1 MSDPSEQPPKKRA
14 KGRPKKPR
22 PKRAVSPPAFAAVL
36 LALAIGGVL
45 AWLAVSAEKSALPT
59 EEDLNATLTVNLDGE
74 HGETASDDEDAD
86 APKDANSDARADRK
100 TEHGE
105 PDADEKTDMH
115 GEPTED
121 EAHEAASSE
130 HGEEPGIEQSPENS
144 TGEVNISLVATKA
157 PVAEIIA
164 LAPPDPAL
172 LQETS
177 RGALPI
183 VGPDGREPWRVYGR
197 KTDPPGDAP
206 RLAIIVMGLGL
217 SSAATASAI
226 KLPKDITL
234 SFTAY
239 GADLENDVVAARQAG
254 HEVLLDL
261 PMEPVSYPADDP
273 GPHTL
278 LTSLN
283 PSDNIARLEWLLGR
297 FKGYV
302 GVINH
307 MGSRFTVSP
316 GPLRP
321 ILRVLKERGLMFV
334 DGRSTGKSVAAGLA
348 KQMALPRAINDY
360 FLDHEPTRGAIDQS
374 FAEAEAVARGRGMAL
389 VVARPFPVS
398 IERLEAWLP
407 MLISRGIEIVP
418 VTALADLQA
427 NR

>member
-1 MSDPSEQPPKKRA
+1 M
-14 KGRPKKPR
+14 
-22 PKRAVSPPAFAAVL
+22 SPPAFAAVL

-45 AWLAVSAEKSALPT
+45 AWLAVSAEKSTLPT
-59 EEDLNATLTVNLDGE
+59 EEDLNATLMVNLDGD
-74 HGETASDDEDAD
+74 HGETALDDEYKTAH
-86 APKDANSDARADRK
+86 KDGDSDARADSK
-100 TEHGE
+100 TKYVE
-105 PDADEKTDMH
+105 PNAHEKPNIHDEPH
-115 GEPTED
+115 ED
-121 EAHEAASSE
+121 EVREAASSE
-130 HGEEPGIEQSPENS
+130 YDKKPDTEQSTKNS
-144 TGEVNISLVATKA
+144 IDEVNISLVAPQA
-157 PVAEIIA
+157 PLAQIIA
-164 LAPPDPAL
+164 LARPDPML

-183 VGPDGREPWRVYGR
+183 ISPDGREPWRVYGR

-217 SSAATASAI
+217 STAATASAI
-226 KLPKDITL
+226 KLPKEVTL

-239 GADLENDVVAARQAG
+239 GTDLEIDVATARQAG
-254 HEVLLDL
+254 HEVLLQL
-261 PMEPVSYPADDP
+261 PMEPVSYPADNP

-302 GVINH
+302 GVITH
-307 MGSRFTVSP
+307 MGSHFTVSP
-316 GPLRP
+316 EPLRP
-321 ILRVLKERGLMFV
+321 ILHALKERGLMFV
-334 DGRSTGKSVAAGLA
+334 DGRSTSKSVAASLA
-348 KQMALPRAINDY
+348 TQIALPRTINDH

-374 FAEAEAVARGRGMAL
+374 FAKAESVARGRGMAL

-398 IERLEAWLP
+398 IERLGAWLP

-427 NR
+427 IR

>member
-1 MSDPSEQPPKKRA
+1 M
-14 KGRPKKPR
+14 
-22 PKRAVSPPAFAAVL
+22 SPPAFAAVL

-45 AWLAVSAEKSALPT
+45 AWLAVSAEKSTLPT
-59 EEDLNATLTVNLDGE
+59 EEDLNATLMVNLDGD
-74 HGETASDDEDAD
+74 HGETALDDEYKSAH
-86 APKDANSDARADRK
+86 KDGDSDARADSK
-100 TEHGE
+100 TEYAE
-105 PDADEKTDMH
+105 PNEHEKPDIHDE
-115 GEPTED
+115 PAED
-121 EAHEAASSE
+121 KVREAASSE
-130 HGEEPGIEQSPENS
+130 YGKKLDTEQSTENS
-144 TGEVNISLVATKA
+144 TDEVNISLVAPQA
-157 PVAEIIA
+157 PLAQIIA
-164 LAPPDPAL
+164 LAQPDPML

-183 VGPDGREPWRVYGR
+183 IGPDGREPWRVYGR

-217 SSAATASAI
+217 STAATASAI
-226 KLPKDITL
+226 KLPKEVTL

-239 GADLENDVVAARQAG
+239 GTDLEIDVAAARQAG
-254 HEVLLDL
+254 HEVLLQL
-261 PMEPVSYPADDP
+261 PMEPVSYPADNP

-302 GVINH
+302 GVITH
-307 MGSRFTVSP
+307 MGSHFTVSP
-316 GPLRP
+316 EPLRP
-321 ILRVLKERGLMFV
+321 ILHALKERGLMFV
-334 DGRSTGKSVAAGLA
+334 DGRSTSKSVAASLA
-348 KQMALPRAINDY
+348 KQIALPRTINDH

-374 FAEAEAVARGRGMAL
+374 FAKAESVARGRGMAL

-398 IERLEAWLP
+398 IERLGAWLP

-427 NR
+427 IR